1 MKKITFKASG
11 EQSARRLRVGI
22 MAVLLTAILW
32 IPLHF
37 LADGVIAAHRLSEYA
52 ASVYNV
58 KSTVLYARYNPV
70 SPARYIVIP
79 QGDGAGSITLMYEN
93 NGDIYDAG
101 RGDSLLADMGF
112 PERFA
117 QQNDADHRQFGYL
130 RCCWK
135 YDLPDEPVITLHIQI
150 RESNEPFPG
159 SDAEILK
166 IMAERFRLYYDILQ
180 TDERES
186 LDCVK
191 VIYQHYAQRKDQKDN
206 DQYTYSVYVEMAKT
220 EESAEEMILSANLVK
235 TANRGYS

>member
-1 MKKITFKASG
+1 MCA
-11 EQSARRLRVGI
+11 GI
-22 MAVLLTAILW
+22 IAVLLITVLLN
-32 IPLHF
+32 PLSF
-37 LADGVIAAHRLSEYA
+37 LAGGFIAAHRLSEYA

-58 KSTVLYARYNPV
+58 ESKALYARYNPV
-70 SPARYIVIP
+70 SSARYIVIP
-79 QGDGAGSITLMYEN
+79 QGDGAGSITLMYKN

-101 RGDSLLADMGF
+101 RSDSLLADMGF

-130 RCCWK
+130 RCCWE
-135 YDLPDEPVITLHIQI
+135 YDLPDEPVITLDIQI

-159 SDAEILK
+159 SDTEILK
-166 IMAERFRLYYDILQ
+166 KMAERFRLYFDILQ

-191 VIYQHYAQRKDQKDN
+191 VSYQHYSQRKDQKDY
-206 DQYTYSVYVEMAKT
+206 DQYTYSVYVEMAET
-220 EESAEEMILSANLVK
+220 EDLAEEMILSANLVK